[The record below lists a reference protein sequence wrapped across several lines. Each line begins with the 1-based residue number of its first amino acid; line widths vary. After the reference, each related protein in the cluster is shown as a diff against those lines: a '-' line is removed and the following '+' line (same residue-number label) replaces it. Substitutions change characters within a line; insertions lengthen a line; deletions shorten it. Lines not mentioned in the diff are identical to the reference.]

1 MEERQTYIQK
11 EIEEDRDRQRYKQR
25 QTGRDSQTERE
36 ERAAMLKKLHE
47 KEIGVYHAD
56 ISFISRR
63 EMMPIS
69 SVLILFLTATRLNH
83 SCQFKYSGCCVLAVL
98 AVSTESSKRIIV
110 QDYKTN
116 RDNLSWMLDVLQHV
130 AAVGIL

>member
-1 MEERQTYIQK
+1 
-11 EIEEDRDRQRYKQR
+11 
-25 QTGRDSQTERE
+25 
-36 ERAAMLKKLHE
+36 
-47 KEIGVYHAD
+47 
-56 ISFISRR
+56 
-63 EMMPIS
+63 MMPIS

-116 RDNLSWMLDVLQHV
+116 RQPFMDVRRFTACCCSGNSIKCGCFFKAVLNSCGSRHSARGSHHV
-130 AAVGIL
+130 ADPDIRLGGHITGGFMNSREGLY